1 MSGSVRGARA
11 RGLNRLL
18 GLLGSNR
25 GPYLATTFILAV
37 LYTSERLFMGFVA
50 KTFTDAVT
58 AGDLIKLKMTVFA
71 AAVFYPVYAAVI
83 PVFYRPWQMAIY
95 RGLAGLRERLF
106 AHLQRLPLAYHELH
120 HSGDAISVM
129 SNDLA
134 AVEDAYRQHFFGL
147 VHGLT
152 QGLAAAA
159 AMLALDVRLALI
171 SMASS
176 ATLVVTNAAFAGPLR
191 RAARLAQDRLAVL
204 TERLADLLAGFE
216 VIRSFNLGPW
226 AVGRFAAANAGA
238 RDAAIRRV
246 RIEACVYGANNLAM
260 GSFFLPVIIGASW
273 MLTGRVSFGIVI
285 GMVQFS
291 NGIMMLMWAFGTS
304 FSRFQAPLA
313 AADRIWAV
321 LAEPAEPERYP
332 EPERCAEPV
341 RCAEAVRPAEPA
353 PLPVADARDNGVDAE
368 AAIRLRDVV
377 FAYDGDQTV
386 LNGLSFTVLRGRV
399 VALVGPS
406 GAGKSTV
413 FKLLLGF
420 YPARAGAIEV
430 AGRPLASYRLA
441 ELRDLFAFVPQDA
454 YLFDGT
460 IAENIRFGR
469 LAATDDDIVAAAMS
483 ANAHEFIMALPD
495 GYRTRVGERGSHLS
509 GGQKQR
515 IAIARAVLK
524 NAPFLLLDEATAA
537 LDTESEQLVQEALE
551 RLMAGRTTLVV
562 AHRLATVQDAD
573 EILVIDGGRVVERGR
588 HADLLAQDGL
598 YRRLHDVAFKTAN
611 EGGGVRS
618 EYPPANGGA

>member
-1 MSGSVRGARA
+1 MSESKGGGA

-18 GLLGSNR
+18 GLLGPDR
-25 GPYLATTFILAV
+25 GPYLAMMVILA
-37 LYTSERLFMGFVA
+37 LIYTSERLFMGFVA
-50 KTFTDAVT
+50 KTFTDAVA
-58 AGDLIKLKMTVFA
+58 AGDLTKLKMTIFA
-71 AAVFYPVYAAVI
+71 AVVFYPIYAAVL

-106 AHLQRLPLAYHELH
+106 AHLQRLPMAYHELH

-134 AVEDAYRQHFFGL
+134 AVEDAYRQHFFSL
-147 VHGLT
+147 VYGLT

-176 ATLVVTNAAFAGPLR
+176 ATLALANAAFAGPLR
-191 RAARLAQDRLAVL
+191 RAARLAQDRLAAL
-204 TERLADLLAGFE
+204 TERLADLLAGYE
-216 VIRSFNLGPW
+216 VIRSFNLGSW
-226 AVGRFAAANAGA
+226 AVERFAAANAGA

-246 RIEACVYGANNLAM
+246 RCEAYVNGANSLAM
-260 GSFFLPVIIGASW
+260 GFFFLPVMIGAQW

-285 GMVQFS
+285 GMAQLG
-291 NGIMMLMWAFGTS
+291 NGIMMMMFAFGTS
-304 FSRFQAPLA
+304 FSRLQSSLA
-313 AADRIWAV
+313 AADRVWAV
-321 LAEPAEPERYP
+321 LAEPAEPERSA
-332 EPERCAEPV
+332 ELERL
-341 RCAEAVRPAEPA
+341 PA
-353 PLPVADARDNGVDAE
+353 ADARDDGVEAE
-368 AAIRLRDVV
+368 AAICLRDVV
-377 FAYDGDQTV
+377 FAYDGDQAV
-386 LNGLSFTVLRGRV
+386 LNGLSFTVPRGRV

-420 YPARAGAIEV
+420 YPARAGAIEI

-460 IAENIRFGR
+460 IADNIRYGK
-469 LAATDDDIVAAAMS
+469 LAATDDEIVAAALA

-515 IAIARAVLK
+515 IAIARAILK
-524 NAPFLLLDEATAA
+524 DAPFLLLDEATAA

-551 RLMAGRTTLVV
+551 RLMVGRTTLVV
-562 AHRLATVQDAD
+562 AHRLSTVQNAD

-588 HADLLAQDGL
+588 HADLLAQGGL

>member
-1 MSGSVRGARA
+1 MSGSKGGGA

-18 GLLGSNR
+18 GLLGPDR
-25 GPYLATTFILAV
+25 GPYLTMMIILAL
-37 LYTSERLFMGFVA
+37 LYTSERLFMGLVA
-50 KTFTDAVT
+50 KTFTDAVA
-58 AGDLIKLKMTVFA
+58 AGDLPKLKMTIFA
-71 AAVFYPVYAAVI
+71 AAVFYPVYAAVL

-134 AVEDAYRQHFFGL
+134 AVEDAYRQHFFSL
-147 VHGLT
+147 VYGLT

-176 ATLVVTNAAFAGPLR
+176 ATLALANAAFAGPLR
-191 RAARLAQDRLAVL
+191 RAARHAQDRLAAL
-204 TERLADLLAGFE
+204 TERLADLLAGYE

-226 AVGRFAAANAGA
+226 AVERFAAANAGA

-246 RIEACVYGANNLAM
+246 RCEAYVNGANSLAM
-260 GSFFLPVIIGASW
+260 GFFFLPVMIGAHW

-285 GMVQFS
+285 GMAQFG
-291 NGIMMLMWAFGTS
+291 NGIMMMMFAFGTS
-304 FSRFQAPLA
+304 FGRLQSSLA
-313 AADRIWAV
+313 AADRVWAV

-332 EPERCAEPV
+332 ESERCA
-341 RCAEAVRPAEPA
+341 
-353 PLPVADARDNGVDAE
+353 DAVDAE

-386 LNGLSFTVLRGRV
+386 LNGLSFTVPRGRV

-420 YPARAGAIEV
+420 YPVRAGAIEV

-515 IAIARAVLK
+515 IAIARAILK
-524 NAPFLLLDEATAA
+524 DAPFLLLDEATAA
-537 LDTESEQLVQEALE
+537 LDTESEQLVQDALE

-562 AHRLATVQDAD
+562 AHRLSTVQNAD

-588 HADLLAQDGL
+588 HADLLAQGGL
-598 YRRLHDVAFKTAN
+598 YRRLHDAALKAAN

-618 EYPPANGGA
+618 EYPPANGRA

>member
-1 MSGSVRGARA
+1 MSGILRGGRA

-18 GLLGSNR
+18 GLLGPNR
-25 GPYLATTFILAV
+25 GPYLATMFILAAI
-37 LYTSERLFMGFVA
+37 YTIERLFMGLVA

-58 AGDLIKLKMTVFA
+58 AGDLVKLKTTVFA
-71 AAVFYPVYAAVI
+71 AAIFYPVYAAVI
-83 PVFYRPWQMAIY
+83 PAFYRPWQMAIY
-95 RGLAGLRERLF
+95 RGLAGLREKLF

-129 SNDLA
+129 SNDVA
-134 AVEDAYRQHFFGL
+134 AVEDAFRQHFFSLVYGL
-147 VHGLT
+147 A
-152 QGLAAAA
+152 QGAAAAA

-171 SMASS
+171 TMASS
-176 ATLVVTNAAFAGPLR
+176 ATLALANAVFAAPLR
-191 RAARLAQDRLAVL
+191 RAGRIVQERLAAL

-226 AVGRFAAANAGA
+226 AVERFAAANAGA
-238 RDAAIRRV
+238 RDAAIRRTL
-246 RIEACVYGANNLAM
+246 IEACVNGANSLAM
-260 GSFFLPVIIGASW
+260 GFFFLPVMIGAYW
-273 MLTGRVSFGIVI
+273 MLTARVSFGIVI
-285 GMVQFS
+285 GMAQFS
-291 NGIMMLMWAFGTS
+291 NGIMMLLMAFGTS
-304 FSRFQAPLA
+304 FSRFQSSLA
-313 AADRIWAV
+313 AADRIWTV
-321 LAEPAEPERYP
+321 LAVPSEPESY
-332 EPERCAEPV
+332 AEGEDGSSGA
-341 RCAEAVRPAEPA
+341 R
-353 PLPVADARDNGVDAE
+353 DARGDAE
-368 AAIRLRDVV
+368 AAILLRDVV

-386 LNGLSFTVLRGRV
+386 LNGLSFSVPRGRV

-406 GAGKSTV
+406 GGGKSTV

-420 YPARAGAIEV
+420 YRAHAGAIEI
-430 AGRPLASYRLA
+430 AGRPLASFRLA

-460 IAENIRFGR
+460 IAENIRYGK
-469 LAATDDDIVAAAMS
+469 LTAADDEIVAAAMA

-515 IAIARAVLK
+515 IAIARAILK

-562 AHRLATVQDAD
+562 AHRLSTVQNAD

-588 HADLLAQDGL
+588 HADLLAQGGL
-598 YRRLHDVAFKTAN
+598 YRRLYDAALKAAN